1 MSVDPQT
8 LKRYKSVLA
17 AFMSFLH
24 QRLPGDS
31 YERDHVFTEAELT
44 AVIPL
49 DVCRYM
55 RLKAYGSEFPS
66 PDTNPI
72 HSRHSAISFDKKAI
86 SFWMPNRDKWSV
98 TRTEGNPTQSKDV
111 LDLLKAVKKKEVR
124 KQGANLRYSGS
135 LERVG
140 RVSDVYDDT
149 ELPYP
154 DAKVGA
160 VLCGGGP
167 CIYKTNP
174 AVDSAM
180 MDSFVLSHVVPN
192 ARKRLPDSACLV
204 LGKALM
210 WMITSPFAD
219 DHIPVEFK
227 DKVLSDWAHV
237 CGGDSELDAEQSA
250 IYKNP
255 VQKLAVVV
263 SGDFGAVF
271 IDTIGELEEGG
282 EGGGGGNRAFGMQG
296 SHANFRNQLTGMQSC
311 LLALRQENMEMK
323 SSISGL
329 KISMERNFGIV
340 NGNVRRLAMRPTRNL
355 TVLATAATNQQN
367 QGEWQPS
374 MQGRPC
380 NDACDPHA
388 NAQESS

>member
-1 MSVDPQT
+1 MYPPAMESPYLFCFCDDFRIPEGGQKAKSMIQSFMT
-8 LKRYKSVLA
+8 KMFKRREFHEEEENAKKL
-17 AFMSFLH
+17 L
-24 QRLPGDS
+24 L
-31 YERDHVFTEAELT
+31 
-44 AVIPL
+44 
-49 DVCRYM
+49 
-55 RLKAYGSEFPS
+55 GSHSIRKFACTYVRS
-66 PDTNPI
+66 CGI
-72 HSRHSAISFDKKAI
+72 H
-86 SFWMPNRDKWSV
+86 
-98 TRTEGNPTQSKDV
+98 KDEK
-111 LDLLKAVKKKEVR
+111 DIRGRWK
-124 KQGANLRYSGS
+124 G
-135 LERVG
+135 VG

-255 VQKLAVVV
+255 VQNWRLRCRKILEQYSLIQLESWRRVEKVV
-263 SGDFGAVF
+263 A
-271 IDTIGELEEGG
+271 E
-282 EGGGGGNRAFGMQG
+282 
-296 SHANFRNQLTGMQSC
+296 
-311 LLALRQENMEMK
+311 ENMEMK

-367 QGEWQPS
+367 QGGVAAQHAGGDRAMMLATLMPTPRSLHDLWQEYEFGVGGRKAAKLFPILSAVAPS
-374 MQGRPC
+374 TNITAGRLC
-380 NDACDPHA
+380 GT
-388 NAQESS
+388 